1 MAQADGD
8 DDDADLP
15 EYLRAAIREDE
26 RERERRAQVIP
37 QPLSNP
43 YLGLYLSL
51 PSPYLCR
58 RAGDTQVLVPVRPAP
73 RLHRHDDSMP
83 LLTLMQGHGQ
93 PPYVASVASVAG
105 DSRLSAGS
113 ALSAT
118 YASQGKTLPAGARP
132 PAAHHLTL
140 TVQSTLHKV
149 TSPFTDV
156 PLTSLL
162 RCPSRV
168 PASRPF
174 STFRVSVCHASPGAC
189 RR

>member
-1 MAQADGD
+1 MGQADGD

-26 RERERRAQVIP
+26 RERRAQVTP
-37 QPLSNP
+37 KWLPPSVQPP
-43 YLGLYLSL
+43 I
-51 PSPYLCR
+51 C
-58 RAGDTQVLVPVRPAP
+58 
-73 RLHRHDDSMP
+73 LHRHDDSMP
-83 LLTLMQGHGQ
+83 LLTSMQGHGQ

-113 ALSAT
+113 VLSAT
-118 YASQGKTLPAGARP
+118 YASQGKTLPDGARP

-149 TSPFTDV
+149 TSPITNV

-168 PASRPF
+168 PASHPCF
-174 STFRVSVCHASPGAC
+174 ILRVSVCHASPGAC